1 VHTARALDSSGNV
14 LYEVVYSA
22 IIDNLLNN
30 QGTSVGKQVTLP
42 YPVVQDGGTISVVYP
57 NSLPNMRDQVI
68 DTVGRVTQGLPLW
81 MTSKQA
87 DNTVLGFVPAWV
99 IAYVKPGLS
108 GRVAYNIQQQFGER
122 LNLVDFEVD
131 RYELDRSLTHGW
143 VPYED
148 STQAG
153 HWAPY
158 PPAATTFDINAHYQL
173 PEPND
178 SSFIFTGG
186 VGYAVDNR
194 IRVFGSQIGGVDGVN
209 DVIVTVIEV
218 DVLGTI
224 VGARARGTA
233 PLLSVG
239 DIYTNISGTNITGSG
254 TGATWDLITVGED
267 PTIFDGGSTRF
278 IAPADR
284 WTDTD
289 AYDKYLVFP
298 KQNILG

>member
-1 VHTARALDSSGNV
+1 MPPQSDRDLINSLIQNQDIIPESVLYRRDDPNFSVATDVTYIHAFGLTASTLDKYVQSLALNHYWRDITLGKVHTARALDSSGNV

-186 VGYAVDNR
+186 VG
-194 IRVFGSQIGGVDGVN
+194 
-209 DVIVTVIEV
+209 
-218 DVLGTI
+218 
-224 VGARARGTA
+224 
-233 PLLSVG
+233 
-239 DIYTNISGTNITGSG
+239 ISI
-254 TGATWDLITVGED
+254 DCECK
-267 PTIFDGGSTRF
+267 F
-278 IAPADR
+278 
-284 WTDTD
+284 
-289 AYDKYLVFP
+289 
-298 KQNILG
+298 